1 VKNKKFGVY
10 HLLIFTLIL
19 ASFLAID
26 EFLLRHKILHEY
38 KWYLLLFFALQ
49 SVLTTYIV
57 SQGLQKDAKTFQGFF
72 FASILLRMFL
82 SIAVVF
88 YVVYQGVIYPLWFIV
103 TFFVLYFCFVG
114 FEIYGLLIK
123 LRLKN
128 TTEDGNN
135 QHSYENT

>member
-26 EFLLRHKILHEY
+26 EFLLFNKILHEY

-49 SVLTTYIV
+49 SLLTTYIV
-57 SQGLQKDAKTFQGFF
+57 SQGLNRDVRVFQGFF
-72 FASILLRMFL
+72 FGSMLLRMFL
-82 SIAVVF
+82 SIGVVF
-88 YVVYQGVIYPLWFIV
+88 YVVYQGVIYPLWFVV
-103 TFFVLYFCFVG
+103 TFFVLYFCFVS
-114 FEIYGLLIK
+114 FEIYGLLVK

-128 TTEDGNN
+128 TAEDGNN